1 MAVGARFRQRK
12 LNVKTQLQVLREDQ
26 LDDDVDQSI
35 VPEDG
40 TVQRIE
46 TGVEKLE
53 EKEHHLQVIINA
65 TQKSAVGG
73 HVAQLYIPT
82 PEAVKS
88 KGVQYDQLY
97 PPRFQQPAT
106 YIRFSSTVEDC
117 IGCPYNMSAED
128 DAWLIAYN
136 AKSSSDNGKQ
146 CSEDCFE
153 HVMYFF
159 EETSLIRQPFAA
171 VDNTP
176 ILSYAEMAT
185 AFDDSIDA
193 DGRHFASDIYE
204 YWSTQRQ
211 KQGNVPL
218 VARLKTLKMDAA
230 QESDDSDPYV
240 CFRRR
245 EVRQVRKTRGRDA
258 QIADKLKKLRKELED
273 ARQLL
278 DFVKRRELWRR
289 TDLALSKQIF
299 EQRLQVRELK
309 RTLHIEG
316 TEDDDLLLT
325 QRSPKKRAIEAP
337 FSNARPT
344 QQLKLTR
351 GDNMAGI
358 PEADTIILLRD
369 KLLERDRKLHEEVNR
384 QIKVVD
390 HYNNNFIDNTEAA
403 ILGILSPAQEGEEM
417 SRWVTADVRHTA
429 PPTPPESVMSDAAE
443 DNDVEMVDVSSSDGQ
458 SMVRWAVPREYREMR
473 NTPRFR
479 RRQGRGGMFLDRRMV
494 RTKPQNY
501 TTDRDKYDGESG
513 DEIDEDAIDP
523 FDTKG
528 IYYRNYLKQR
538 GDSARRAANA
548 ASAANAANNSA
559 NAGANSSVS
568 MQRETPV
575 NQANVPVPSARA

>member
-35 VPEDG
+35 VPEEG
-40 TVQRIE
+40 TVQKIE

-88 KGVQYDQLY
+88 KVVQYDQLY

-128 DAWLIAYN
+128 DAWLTAYN
-136 AKSSSDNGKQ
+136 AKSSSDAGKQ

-153 HVMYFF
+153 QVMYFF
-159 EETSLIRQPFAA
+159 EETSHIRQPFAA

-176 ILSYAEMAT
+176 ILSYAEMAST
-185 AFDDSIDA
+185 FDDTIDA
-193 DGRHFASDIYE
+193 DGRHFAPDIYE

-278 DFVKRRELWRR
+278 DFVKRRELGRR
-289 TDLALSKQIF
+289 DDLALSKQIF
-299 EQRLQVRELK
+299 EQRTQVRELK

-316 TEDDDLLLT
+316 PEDDDLLLT

-337 FSNARPT
+337 FNNARPT

-351 GDNMAGI
+351 GDNMAGL

-384 QIKVVD
+384 QIKLVD
-390 HYNNNFIDNTEAA
+390 HYNNNFVDNTEAA
-403 ILGILSPAQEGEEM
+403 ILGILSPAQEDEEM
-417 SRWVTADVRHTA
+417 SRWVTADVRHNTA
-429 PPTPPESVMSDAAE
+429 LPTPPESVMSDAAE

-458 SMVRWAVPREYREMR
+458 SVVRWAVPREYKEMR
-473 NTPRFR
+473 NSPRFR
-479 RRQGRGGMFLDRRMV
+479 RRQGRGGMFLDRRVV
-494 RTKPQNY
+494 RTNRQTY
-501 TTDRDKYDGESG
+501 TTDRAKYDCESG
-513 DEIDEDAIDP
+513 DEVDEEPIDP
-523 FDTKG
+523 FDTRG

-538 GDSARRAANA
+538 GDMSRRAANA
-548 ASAANAANNSA
+548 ANAANV
-559 NAGANSSVS
+559 GANLSVS
-568 MQRETPV
+568 TQRGTSV
-575 NQANVPVPSARA
+575 NQVDLPVPAARA